1 MYSAN
6 MKQDS
11 ILITGASSG
20 IGRGLALALA
30 RPGRTLHLGGRN
42 AGNLRA
48 VATDCIARGADARIR
63 VQDVREQAGME
74 EWITTAG
81 PLDLV
86 FACAGITASTRGGD
100 EAPHEP
106 DAQVRRMF
114 ATNMDGV
121 LNTVLPAIHV
131 MRAQPRACDGVRGR
145 ICAMSSVAGLVSF
158 PGTPSYCA
166 SKAAVDR
173 FMVATGANM
182 KRAGIVMSSVCC
194 GFVATPMTTQN
205 SFHMPGLTQTGDAV
219 RAILSGVAAGRRRIS
234 FPRWLV
240 AGSRFMDLLP
250 MRVAEYYYY
259 RQPAGQAGTMAE
271 TGLETDS
278 PAVCN
283 NQE

>member
-1 MYSAN
+1 

-30 RPGRTLHLGGRN
+30 RPGRILHLGGRN
-42 AGNLRA
+42 TGNLRD
-48 VATDCIARGADARIR
+48 VAAQCIARGADARVR

-74 EWITTAG
+74 GWISTAG

-86 FACAGITASTRGGD
+86 FACAGITASTRGG
-100 EAPHEP
+100 EKAPYEP
-106 DAQVRRMF
+106 DDQIRRMF
-114 ATNMDGV
+114 ATNVDGV
-121 LNTVLPAIHV
+121 LNTVLPALHV
-131 MRAQPRACDGVRGR
+131 MLRQPRGADGMRGR
-145 ICAMSSVAGLVSF
+145 ICAMASVAGLVSF

-173 FMVATGANM
+173 FIVATGGNM
-182 KRAGIVMSSVCC
+182 ARAGIALSSVTC

-205 SFHMPGLTQTGDAV
+205 RFPMPGLTQTGDAV
-219 RAILSGVAAGRRRIS
+219 QTILNGVARGRRRIS
-234 FPRWLV
+234 FPWWLA

-250 MRVAEYYYY
+250 IRIAESYYF

-271 TGLETDS
+271 TGRDATAGPV
-278 PAVCN
+278 PAA
-283 NQE
+283 

>member
-1 MYSAN
+1 

-42 AGNLRA
+42 ADALRD
-48 VATDCIARGADARIR
+48 VATRCIARGADAR
-63 VQDVREQAGME
+63 VQVRDVRDQAGME
-74 EWITTAG
+74 KWIGSAG

-100 EAPHEP
+100 DAPHEP

-114 ATNMDGV
+114 ATNVDGV
-121 LNTVLPAIHV
+121 LNTVLPALHV
-131 MRAQPRACDGVRGR
+131 MRAQPRGSDGVRGR

-194 GFVATPMTTQN
+194 GFVATPMTAQN
-205 SFHMPGLTQTGDAV
+205 DFHMPGLTQTGDAV
-219 RAILSGVAAGRRRIS
+219 RTILSGVARGRRRIS
-234 FPRWLV
+234 FPWWLT

-250 MRVAEYYYY
+250 VKIAEYYYY

-271 TGLETDS
+271 TGLAADHATPS
-278 PAVCN
+278 T
-283 NQE
+283 